1 MKIDKKTALQAI
13 VAKNLIEC
21 GFDKSD
27 LALKL
32 FMSKASIYNKLNNPD
47 SFTLKELRLLF
58 KVLKFTQDEILRV
71 I

>member
-1 MKIDKKTALQAI
+1 MKIDKKTAFKAI

-21 GFDKSD
+21 GLTKSD

-32 FMSKASIYNKLNNPD
+32 FMSKASIYNKLNDPD
-47 SFTLKELRLLF
+47 SFTFKELKLLF
-58 KVLKFTQDEILRV
+58 QVLKFTQDEILRV